1 MSRTRKQTF
10 RAVLVA
16 LLVLL
21 LLGGARWVFLHTI
34 YEPPVEAPAPQAAA
48 PVPRRRLG
56 SAARRLPEAG

>member
-34 YEPPVEAPAPQAAA
+34 YESS
-48 PVPRRRLG
+48 RRRW
-56 SAARRLPEAG
+56 SSR